1 MDTQT
6 PLSPRRTT
14 RRADRYK
21 QESGVA
27 PSAELMQRTA
37 PPSAAPAPAPLM
49 DAAPPPVMER
59 PKAPPRRVSKPSRRM
74 PLWLTASIIGCLIL
88 ILALV
93 AAQNLMQAYIVQ
105 RQSEREAAYQRI
117 VDAHPIYYKD
127 LIERYAA
134 ENNLQPA
141 FVAAIILNE
150 SSFRTDAESNVGARG
165 LMQLMPDT
173 AEWIAGKLDVDYF
186 HFDYMY
192 DAEQNIRY
200 GTWYLSYLT
209 QLFRGDPVTVACAY
223 HAGQTTVAGWLSDKS
238 KSPDG
243 VSLDLNSL
251 NDGPTKTY
259 AGRVTQAYAIY
270 DALFYHPASSADADP
285 GADPS

>member
-1 MDTQT
+1 METQT
-6 PLSPRRTT
+6 PVSSRRTT

-27 PSAELMQRTA
+27 PSPELMRRTA
-37 PPSAAPAPAPLM
+37 PASAPQQES
-49 DAAPPPVMER
+49 APPPVMQR
-59 PKAPPRRVSKPSRRM
+59 PKAAPRPVRKAIPRM
-74 PLWLTASIIGCLIL
+74 PLWLTAGIIGCLIL
-88 ILALV
+88 ILALF
-93 AAQNLMQAYIVQ
+93 ASQNLMQAYIT
-105 RQSEREAAYQRI
+105 RQQTEREAAYQRI
-117 VDAHPIYYKD
+117 VNAHPIYYKD
-127 LIERYAA
+127 LIDRYAA

-186 HFDYMY
+186 HFDFMY

-200 GTWYLSYLT
+200 GTWYLSYLCD
-209 QLFRGDPVTVACAY
+209 LFRGDPATVACAY
-223 HAGQTTVAGWLSDKS
+223 HAGQTQVTSWLSDPTRS
-238 KSPDG
+238 ADG
-243 VSLDLNSL
+243 LRINLDGLA
-251 NDGPTKTY
+251 DGQTKTY

-270 DALFYHPASSADADP
+270 DALYYHPTAPVDPDP